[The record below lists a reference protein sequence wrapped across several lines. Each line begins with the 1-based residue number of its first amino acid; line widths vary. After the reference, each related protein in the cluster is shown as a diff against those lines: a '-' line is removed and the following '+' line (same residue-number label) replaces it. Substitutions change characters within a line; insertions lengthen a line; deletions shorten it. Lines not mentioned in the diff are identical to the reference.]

1 MDSHGHVVADTHNG
15 SEGVGTETQMSVLTH
30 DLEALAFLLHG
41 IGVVA
46 EAVNDDLGGLDLA
59 GLTSALALDEDT
71 LGADAGTGGDVLE
84 GEGGGTVLD
93 TGSDGDSGGIDDY
106 LDVLDGGT
114 IVESDEVHRLGRA
127 MGTYPA
133 HDGDFLPIFSAFQH
147 FNYLCSFHFSF
158 IVSGAYGAYGANE
171 ANGAR

>member
-1 MDSHGHVVADTHNG
+1 MDGHGHVVADAHNG
-15 SEGVGTETQMSVLTH
+15 SEGVGTETQMSIFTH

-93 TGSDGDSGGIDDY
+93 TGGNSHSGGIDDY

-158 IVSGAYGAYGANE
+158 IVSGANGAYGAN
-171 ANGAR
+171 GT